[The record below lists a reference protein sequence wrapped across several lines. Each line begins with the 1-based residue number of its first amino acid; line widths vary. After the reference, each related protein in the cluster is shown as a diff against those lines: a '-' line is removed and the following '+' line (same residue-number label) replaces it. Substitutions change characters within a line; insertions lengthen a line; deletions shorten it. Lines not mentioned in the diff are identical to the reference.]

1 MQPLISVI
9 VPVYNGERYLKNCI
23 ESIEAQSY
31 EPLEIIVI
39 NDGST
44 DRTAEVC
51 EKLVQSYGNLSF
63 ITTEDLGV
71 SASRNHGIALAKGEL
86 LTFVDADDRIHPQ
99 MLQRLYGAME
109 QTGSDI
115 AGCRFTIWNTEREW
129 EIVANSVPVG
139 DQTYK
144 LYEKQEYLRDQIL
157 CGNSRCWSKLYRKAL
172 LQQMHTEEWFR
183 EGMTIGEDM
192 LFLMDLLPKT
202 ETIVEI
208 DFHGYGYYQN
218 PQGAMNRTFRPEYMD
233 QIRCWEIA
241 REQVRRLL
249 PECESKATSILLI
262 SIMLNQ
268 PIKGKGFFRLI
279 FFLPVIIVSGPIL
292 GMLNA
297 EGAGSITALDTQAI
311 TDAISGFLPAALAKP
326 ISSIFENMITILWYS
341 GVQILIFL
349 SALQTISPSMFEAAK
364 IEGCTAWESFWKIT
378 LPMVSSMIL
387 VNIVY
392 TVIDFFLK
400 TDNTVMDRIDAIG
413 IGGRMDYGQASAM
426 AWVYFL
432 CVIVALGIVSLII
445 SRRVYYYE

>member
-44 DRTAEVC
+44 DGTAEVC
-51 EKLVQSYGNLSF
+51 EKLAQSYENLSF

-99 MLQRLYGAME
+99 MIRRLYDAME

-129 EIVANSVPVG
+129 EITANSVPVKAQTNHVYQT
-139 DQTYK
+139 DQ
-144 LYEKQEYLRDQIL
+144 YLKEQIL
-157 CGNSRCWSKLYRKAL
+157 NGNSRCWSKLYRQSL
-172 LQQMHTEEWFR
+172 LERMNTEQWFR

-192 LFLMDLLPKT
+192 LFLMDLLPSVSR
-202 ETIVEI
+202 IVET
-208 DFHGYGYYQN
+208 DFSGYGYYRN

-241 REQVRRLL
+241 REQVRKLL

-262 SIMLNQ
+262 SIMLTA
-268 PIKGKGFFRLI
+268 GKLAGLSSGERRQYEVYVKECHEKLLKERQNEEAMELLSQGYRVKVRFF
-279 FFLPVIIVSGPIL
+279 
-292 GMLNA
+292 
-297 EGAGSITALDTQAI
+297 
-311 TDAISGFLPAALAKP
+311 
-326 ISSIFENMITILWYS
+326 
-341 GVQILIFL
+341 
-349 SALQTISPSMFEAAK
+349 
-364 IEGCTAWESFWKIT
+364 
-378 LPMVSSMIL
+378 
-387 VNIVY
+387 
-392 TVIDFFLK
+392 
-400 TDNTVMDRIDAIG
+400 
-413 IGGRMDYGQASAM
+413 AM
-426 AWVYFL
+426 APKLYLWCYHLKF
-432 CVIVALGIVSLII
+432 
-445 SRRVYYYE
+445 

>member
-1 MQPLISVI
+1 MEKRMQPLISVI

-44 DRTAEVC
+44 DGTAEVC
-51 EKLVQSYGNLSF
+51 EKLAKSYENLSF

-99 MLQRLYGAME
+99 MLQRLYEAME

-129 EIVANSVPVG
+129 KIAANSVPVS
-139 DQTYK
+139 DQTHK

-202 ETIVEI
+202 ETVVEI

-233 QIRCWEIA
+233 QII
-241 REQVRRLL
+241 
-249 PECESKATSILLI
+249 
-262 SIMLNQ
+262 
-268 PIKGKGFFRLI
+268 
-279 FFLPVIIVSGPIL
+279 
-292 GMLNA
+292 
-297 EGAGSITALDTQAI
+297 
-311 TDAISGFLPAALAKP
+311 
-326 ISSIFENMITILWYS
+326 Y
-341 GVQILIFL
+341 
-349 SALQTISPSMFEAAK
+349 
-364 IEGCTAWESFWKIT
+364 
-378 LPMVSSMIL
+378 
-387 VNIVY
+387 
-392 TVIDFFLK
+392 
-400 TDNTVMDRIDAIG
+400 
-413 IGGRMDYGQASAM
+413 
-426 AWVYFL
+426 
-432 CVIVALGIVSLII
+432 
-445 SRRVYYYE
+445 

>member
-1 MQPLISVI
+1 MEKRMQPLISVI

-23 ESIEAQSY
+23 ESIETQSY

-44 DRTAEVC
+44 DGTAEVC
-51 EKLVQSYGNLSF
+51 EKLAQSYENLSF

-71 SASRNHGIALAKGEL
+71 SASRNHGITLAKGEL

-109 QTGSDI
+109 RTGSDI

-129 EIVANSVPVG
+129 EIVANSVPVS
-139 DQTYK
+139 DQTHK
-144 LYEKQEYLRDQIL
+144 LYEKQEYLSDQIL
-157 CGNSRCWSKLYRKAL
+157 CGNSRCWSKLYRKSL
-172 LQQMHTEEWFR
+172 LEQMHTGQWFR

-208 DFHGYGYYQN
+208 DFHGYGYYRN

-262 SIMLNQ
+262 SIMLTAGKLAGLSGAERKQYESYTRECHEKLLKERQNEQ
-268 PIKGKGFFRLI
+268 AMKLLSKGYRIKVRFF
-279 FFLPVIIVSGPIL
+279 
-292 GMLNA
+292 A
-297 EGAGSITALDTQAI
+297 TAPKLY
-311 TDAISGFLPAALAKP
+311 
-326 ISSIFENMITILWYS
+326 LWCYH
-341 GVQILIFL
+341 FK
-349 SALQTISPSMFEAAK
+349 F
-364 IEGCTAWESFWKIT
+364 
-378 LPMVSSMIL
+378 
-387 VNIVY
+387 
-392 TVIDFFLK
+392 
-400 TDNTVMDRIDAIG
+400 
-413 IGGRMDYGQASAM
+413 
-426 AWVYFL
+426 
-432 CVIVALGIVSLII
+432 
-445 SRRVYYYE
+445 

>member
-1 MQPLISVI
+1 MEKRMQPLISVI

-44 DRTAEVC
+44 DGTAEVC
-51 EKLVQSYGNLSF
+51 EKLAKSYENLSF
-63 ITTEDLGV
+63 VTTEDLGV

-99 MLQRLYGAME
+99 MLQRLYEAME

-129 EIVANSVPVG
+129 EIAANSVPVNA
-139 DQTYK
+139 QTHK

-192 LFLMDLLPKT
+192 LFLMDLLPET
-202 ETIVEI
+202 GTIVEI

-233 QIRCWEIA
+233 QICCWEIA

-262 SIMLNQ
+262 SIMLTAGKLAGLSGAERKQYESYTRECHEKLLKERQNEQ
-268 PIKGKGFFRLI
+268 AMKLLSKGYRVKVRFF
-279 FFLPVIIVSGPIL
+279 
-292 GMLNA
+292 
-297 EGAGSITALDTQAI
+297 
-311 TDAISGFLPAALAKP
+311 
-326 ISSIFENMITILWYS
+326 
-341 GVQILIFL
+341 
-349 SALQTISPSMFEAAK
+349 
-364 IEGCTAWESFWKIT
+364 
-378 LPMVSSMIL
+378 
-387 VNIVY
+387 
-392 TVIDFFLK
+392 
-400 TDNTVMDRIDAIG
+400 
-413 IGGRMDYGQASAM
+413 AM
-426 AWVYFL
+426 APKLYLWCYHWK
-432 CVIVALGIVSLII
+432 
-445 SRRVYYYE
+445 